1 MIRVAVT
8 GGAGAGKTVVCER
21 FQRLGAQVISLDALA
36 REAVQPDSPVFDA
49 VVAHFGKG
57 ILLADGSLDRHK
69 LRDLITKDTEARKTL
84 ERLTHPE
91 IVGLLEKK
99 LAAMASRRENDVVVV
114 EAPLL
119 IEVGMQDRF
128 DVVILV
134 EASPELQKSRLVA
147 RNGSSDASA
156 AALLD
161 IQMTSEEKR
170 PYADYVVDN
179 RGTLDGLEGPVK
191 EIYEKI
197 IKGDQKG
204 LTC

>member
-21 FQRLGAQVISLDALA
+21 FGRLGAHIISLDALA
-36 REAVQPDSPVFDA
+36 REAVQPDSPVFHA
-49 VVAHFGKG
+49 IVTHFGKG
-57 ILLADGSLDRHK
+57 VLLADGSLDRGK
-69 LRDLITKDTEARKTL
+69 LRGLIMRDAEARETL

-91 IVGLLEKK
+91 ILRLLEKE
-99 LAAMASRRENDVVVV
+99 LAAVASRQEDAVVVV
-114 EAPLL
+114 EVPLL

>member
-21 FQRLGAQVISLDALA
+21 FQ
-36 REAVQPDSPVFDA
+36 
-49 VVAHFGKG
+49 
-57 ILLADGSLDRHK
+57 RHK